1 VSSGKRPD
9 TLPLG
14 ATQVLRSR
22 GVDLLLHLLGAAA
35 VALEFLRMIVVMGE
49 RGMDFGK
56 GQRP

>member
-1 VSSGKRPD
+1 
-9 TLPLG
+9 LPQ
-14 ATQVLRSR
+14 ASTF
-22 GVDLLLHLLGAAA
+22 DLLLHLLGAAA